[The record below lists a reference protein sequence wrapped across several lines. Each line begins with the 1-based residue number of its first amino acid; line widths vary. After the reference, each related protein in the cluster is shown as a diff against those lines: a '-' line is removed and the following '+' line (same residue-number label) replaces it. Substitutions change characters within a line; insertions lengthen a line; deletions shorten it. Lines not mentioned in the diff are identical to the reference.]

1 MSQLPEYIDS
11 VPNISGDEDLIAR
24 VIEEARDQPVFLPDS
39 RIDFANIRSAYA
51 NALHMHQPL
60 IPAGGDNLE
69 TASLISN
76 LQYMMEHPDIGDNHN
91 AAVFNWCYKRMG
103 EIVPRLAGEGAEPRI
118 MLEYSGTLLHGL
130 RRMGLD
136 DTIDS
141 LKTITIDPEYRPTI
155 RT

>member
-1 MSQLPEYIDS
+1 MSELPEYIDN
-11 VPNISGDEDLIAR
+11 VPNISGNEDLIER
-24 VIEEARDQPVFLPDS
+24 VIADSRDQPVFLPES

-60 IPAGGDNLE
+60 IPAGGDDLQ
-69 TASLISN
+69 TAALISN

-91 AAVFNWCYKRMG
+91 ATVFNRCYKRMG
-103 EIVPRLAGEGAEPRI
+103 EIVPRLLHEGAEPRI

-136 DTIDS
+136 NTIDS
-141 LKTITIDPEYRPTI
+141 LKTITCNP
-155 RT
+155 